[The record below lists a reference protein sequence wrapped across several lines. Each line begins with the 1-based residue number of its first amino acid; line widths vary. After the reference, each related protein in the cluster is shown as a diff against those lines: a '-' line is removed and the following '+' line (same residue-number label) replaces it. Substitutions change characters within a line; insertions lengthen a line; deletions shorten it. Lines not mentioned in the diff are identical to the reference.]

1 MPEIEDQPVADAP
14 TFRASVWARIQNA
27 FTRVAAVGG
36 AVAATA
42 AAGADIMNSRTS
54 IAGTLKS
61 VTAILAMLL
70 TALGVQTAGADGV
83 IVLEPGSGWTLIVG
97 AVLYLLLTG
106 TQAILSQG
114 VAGTTHLIAAVAKI
128 LSGAVGTILTAQGID
143 VTSGTISFSGAQET
157 WIVISTIVYFIASGT
172 QAVFTAERN
181 GRDGLTTA
189 VGIVK
194 ALVGVLA
201 TTLLSI
207 GIDVEAGQAVW
218 QAKTAGV
225 VAMILYGLYIVGSF
239 TQALLSKDRDPVDR
253 DYTRLGAA

>member
-1 MPEIEDQPVADAP
+1 MPEIEDQPVADVP

-27 FTRVAAVGG
+27 FTRVTAAGG
-36 AVAATA
+36 AVAVTA
-42 AAGADIMNSRTS
+42 AAAADIMSSNTS

-61 VTAILAMLL
+61 ATAILAMLL
-70 TALGVQTAGADGV
+70 TAFGIQTAGADGV
-83 IVLEPGSGWTLIVG
+83 IALDPGTGWVPIGG
-97 AVLYLLLTG
+97 AVLYLVLTG
-106 TQAILSQG
+106 AQAILSQG
-114 VAGTTHLIAAVAKI
+114 VAGTRHLVVAVAKI

-143 VTSGTISFSGAQET
+143 VTTGTITLTAVQEG
-157 WIVISTIVYFIASGT
+157 WIVGSVIVYFIASGL
-172 QAVFTAERN
+172 QAALTEAAK
-181 GRDGLTTA
+181 GSTTA

-253 DYTRLGAA
+253 DYNPRLGAA